1 MKGTR
6 KWKSTVKIQALFR
19 GYAFRI
25 KRKRALQRLKDN
37 PKLEV
42 KGGNELDDFDPL
54 ADDDFD
60 AEAFLDVKQENLEQA
75 DIFTGANAS
84 LLDKYVQV
92 LQYE

>member
-1 MKGTR
+1 MNINKN
-6 KWKSTVKIQALFR
+6 Q
-19 GYAFRI
+19 
-25 KRKRALQRLKDN
+25 
-37 PKLEV
+37 V
-42 KGGNELDDFDPL
+42 KGGNDLDDLDPL

-92 LQYE
+92 L